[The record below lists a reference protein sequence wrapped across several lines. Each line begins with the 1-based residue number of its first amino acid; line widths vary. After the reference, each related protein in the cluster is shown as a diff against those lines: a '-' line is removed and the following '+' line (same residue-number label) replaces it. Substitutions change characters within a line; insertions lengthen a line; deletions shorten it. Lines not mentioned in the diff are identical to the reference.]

1 MGLVEKLNTNSPT
14 QHEIPSVLSPLLY
27 GLSSNRDVR
36 ILSMKPLTEKC
47 QWKGSV
53 RDLTFVADYTF
64 SLPFYNR
71 QTEPVRIVCV
81 CVCGQLCIYSLWW
94 AGASE
99 VTVSVE
105 SGPILDNCMFSIRHN
120 SRPVFSNKSLL

>member
-1 MGLVEKLNTNSPT
+1 
-14 QHEIPSVLSPLLY
+14 
-27 GLSSNRDVR
+27 
-36 ILSMKPLTEKC
+36 MKPLTEKC

-81 CVCGQLCIYSLWW
+81 W
-94 AGASE
+94 AALYIQSMVGR
-99 VTVSVE
+99 
-105 SGPILDNCMFSIRHN
+105 GF
-120 SRPVFSNKSLL
+120 

>member
-1 MGLVEKLNTNSPT
+1 
-14 QHEIPSVLSPLLY
+14 
-27 GLSSNRDVR
+27 
-36 ILSMKPLTEKC
+36 MKPLTEKC

-81 CVCGQLCIYSLWW
+81 CVW
-94 AGASE
+94 AALYIQSMVGR
-99 VTVSVE
+99 
-105 SGPILDNCMFSIRHN
+105 GF
-120 SRPVFSNKSLL
+120 